1 MSEMT
6 NQKQKRVVLVT
17 GASRGIGRA
26 VAERFAREGF
36 AVAVHYNTGKNEAES
51 LVHELAAQGYLAL
64 AVQADIRDSGQV
76 QRMVD
81 MVSNTLGDVDILIN
95 NAGIAQQK
103 LFTDLTDEEWHN
115 MFAVHVDGTFYCT
128 RAVLP
133 MMIHQKQGY
142 IVNISSMWGQVG
154 GSCEVHY
161 SAAKGAIQAMTKALA
176 KEVGPSGVR
185 VNCVAPGVIQ
195 TEMNKLL
202 DTETLEALRE
212 ETPLEMLGTAEQ
224 VADLVFFLCSE
235 QSAFITGQVIGV
247 NGGMV
252 I

>member
-51 LVHELAAQGYLAL
+51 LVHELAAQGYPAL

-133 MMIHQKQGY
+133 MMIHKKQGY

>member
-1 MSEMT
+1 MCEAT
-6 NQKQKRVVLVT
+6 QNQKKVVLVT
-17 GASRGIGRA
+17 GASRGIGKA
-26 VAERFAREGF
+26 VAERFAREGY
-36 AVAVHYNTGKNEAES
+36 AVALHYNTGKVEAEATVQKLTS
-51 LVHELAAQGYLAL
+51 AGYTAM
-64 AVQADIRDSGQV
+64 AVQADVRDSAQV
-76 QRMVD
+76 QQMVD
-81 MVSNTLGDVDILIN
+81 IVSHALGNIGILIN

-103 LFTDLTDEEWHN
+103 LFTDITDEEWHN

-133 MMIHQKQGY
+133 VMIRQKQGC

-202 DTETLEALRE
+202 DAETLEALRE
-212 ETPLEMLGTAEQ
+212 DTPLEMLGTAEH
-224 VADLVFFLCSE
+224 VADLVYFLCSE
-235 QSAFITGQVIGV
+235 QATFITGQIMGI

>member
-1 MSEMT
+1 MCEAT
-6 NQKQKRVVLVT
+6 QNQKKVVLVT
-17 GASRGIGRA
+17 GASRGIGKA
-26 VAERFAREGF
+26 VAERFAREGY
-36 AVAVHYNTGKNEAES
+36 AVALHYNTGKVEAEATVQKLTS
-51 LVHELAAQGYLAL
+51 AGYTAM
-64 AVQADIRDSGQV
+64 AVQADVRDSAQV
-76 QRMVD
+76 QQMVD
-81 MVSNTLGDVDILIN
+81 TVSHALGNIGILIN

-103 LFTDLTDEEWHN
+103 LFTDITDEEWHN

-133 MMIHQKQGY
+133 VMIRQKQGC

-202 DTETLEALRE
+202 DAETLEALRE
-212 ETPLEMLGTAEQ
+212 DTPLEMLGTAEH
-224 VADLVFFLCSE
+224 VADLVYFLCSE
-235 QSAFITGQVIGV
+235 QATFITGQIMGI

>member
-1 MSEMT
+1 MCEAT
-6 NQKQKRVVLVT
+6 QNQKKVVLVT
-17 GASRGIGRA
+17 GASRGIGKA
-26 VAERFAREGF
+26 VAERFAREGY
-36 AVAVHYNTGKNEAES
+36 AVALHYNTGKVEAE
-51 LVHELAAQGYLAL
+51 AAVQKLTSAGYTAM
-64 AVQADIRDSGQV
+64 AVQADVRDSAQV
-76 QRMVD
+76 QQMVD
-81 MVSNTLGDVDILIN
+81 TVSHALGNIGILIN

-103 LFTDLTDEEWHN
+103 LFTDITDEEWHN

-133 MMIHQKQGY
+133 VMIRQKQGC

-161 SAAKGAIQAMTKALA
+161 SAAKGAIQSMTKALA

-202 DTETLEALRE
+202 DTATLEALRE
-212 ETPLEMLGTAEQ
+212 DTPLEMLGTAEH
-224 VADLVFFLCSE
+224 VADLVYFLCSE
-235 QSAFITGQVIGV
+235 QATFITGQIMGI